1 MTRLDRVARL
11 SPQDVALLATAW
23 MLVARARLALWLLPW
38 DRIIADPEVRPADGL
53 SQHHA
58 ERRAW
63 AVRAASRLVPRAT
76 CLTQAL
82 ALCGWLQR
90 EGCRSIVQI
99 GVANENGRFSAHAWV
114 EYGGI
119 PLLTTRREID
129 RYARCLTL
137 PRAHA

>member
-1 MTRLDRVARL
+1 MTRLDRAARL
-11 SPQDVALLATAW
+11 SRQDVALLATAW

-38 DRIIADPEVRPADGL
+38 DRIIADPDVPPVDGL
-53 SQHHA
+53 SHCNA

-63 AVRAASRLVPRAT
+63 AVRVASRLVPRAT

-90 EGCRSIVQI
+90 EGCGSIVQI

-119 PLLTTRREID
+119 PLLTTRREAD